1 MKLLT
6 STVVVAIVFASQ
18 AAAAFDRDGT
28 SFGERYVARNCA
40 WCHGTS
46 VQGFSTAPRLAGQQA
61 PYIEAQILDFRSH
74 SRDNPSSKL
83 YMWGAAAP
91 LSRPL
96 AHEVATYLASL
107 NAEAARDGRE
117 SLVTEGEG
125 LYRQGS
131 QETNI
136 AACVVCHGPNA
147 EGAGAIPRIG
157 GLGYRYLKRRLE
169 QWGEGYH
176 ASAAAPMPG
185 IASKLSESQVEAL
198 ASYLSFVP

>member
-1 MKLLT
+1 M
-6 STVVVAIVFASQ
+6 
-18 AAAAFDRDGT
+18 
-28 SFGERYVARNCA
+28 
-40 WCHGTS
+40 
-46 VQGFSTAPRLAGQQA
+46 
-61 PYIEAQILDFRSH
+61 
-74 SRDNPSSKL
+74 
-83 YMWGAAAP
+83 
-91 LSRPL
+91 
-96 AHEVATYLASL
+96 ATYLASL

-157 GLGYRYLKRRLE
+157 GLGYRYLRRRLE